1 MRPGSGKL
9 EDGSPDAMEFYNL
22 AQDDILGTL
31 APSKHPQVVEDNR
44 ETFQDFFYHAHGIM
58 CHLLAH
64 LDKHLGLRRNT
75 LASFS
80 PQDKP
85 SGTSLRL
92 LKNSPQKIGSHR
104 TSVVGHTD
112 IGPVT
117 MLFNIVGGL
126 QILPAGAE
134 NIDANWEYV
143 RPEPGCALIN
153 LGDAMV
159 QWSGGILRSNMHRVA
174 TAPGQQAG
182 CTRYS
187 VAYFLRPASTVS
199 MRRVAGSDVIPDPEE
214 GEEDEDISAKDWEKI
229 RVAQILSGKN
239 KPKSTG
245 GRMPK
250 TRK

>member
-1 MRPGSGKL
+1 
-9 EDGSPDAMEFYNL
+9 MEFYNL
-22 AQDDILGTL
+22 AQDDILGTS
-31 APSKHPQVVEDNR
+31 APRNHPQVVDDNR
-44 ETFQDFFYHAHGIM
+44 EAFQDFFHHAYGII
-58 CHLLAH
+58 CHLFAH

-85 SGTSLRL
+85 SGSSIRL
-92 LKNSPQKIGSHR
+92 LKNSPQRIGSHR
-104 TSVVGHTD
+104 TNLVGHTD
-112 IGPVT
+112 VGSVT
-117 MLFNIVGGL
+117 MLFNILGGL

-134 NIDANWEYV
+134 NIDANWRYI

-159 QWSGGILRSNMHRVA
+159 QWSGGVLRSNMHRVA

-199 MRRVAGSDVIPDPEE
+199 MRRVAGGDVIPDPEE
-214 GEEDEDISAKDWEKI
+214 GEDDEDICAKDWEKV
-229 RVAQILSGKN
+229 RVAQIMTGEN
-239 KPKSTG
+239 KPKSMG

-250 TRK
+250 TRKLQESR

>member
-1 MRPGSGKL
+1 MKL
-9 EDGSPDAMEFYNL
+9 EDGSPDCMEFYNL
-22 AQDDILGTL
+22 GQDDILGTT
-31 APSKHPQVVEDNR
+31 APRQNPQIVEDNR
-44 ETFQDFFYHAHGIM
+44 KTFQFFFTHAHGII

-64 LDKHLGLRRNT
+64 LDKHLGLEPGT

-92 LKNSPQKIGSHR
+92 LKTLPQKIGNHR
-104 TSVVGHTD
+104 TNLVGHTD
-112 IGPVT
+112 LGSMT

-134 NIDANWEYV
+134 NIDANWRYV
-143 RPEPGCALIN
+143 RPEPGCVLIN

-187 VAYFLRPASTVS
+187 VAYLVRPASDVS
-199 MRRVAGSDVIPDPEE
+199 MRRLAGGDVIPDPDE
-214 GEEDEDISAKDWEKI
+214 GEEEEEICARDWE
-229 RVAQILSGKN
+229 RVRAAQIVKGEN

-250 TRK
+250 TRKA

>member
-1 MRPGSGKL
+1 MKL
-9 EDGSPDAMEFYNL
+9 EDGSPDCMEFYNL
-22 AQDDILGTL
+22 AQDDIVGTS
-31 APSKHPQVVEDNR
+31 APRKHPQVVEDNR
-44 ETFQDFFYHAHGIM
+44 EAFKAFFYHAHGII
-58 CHLLAH
+58 CRLLAH
-64 LDKHLGLRRNT
+64 LDKHLGLRRDT
-75 LASFS
+75 LASFG
-80 PQDKP
+80 PQDRP

-92 LKNSPQKIGSHR
+92 LKALPQKIGSHR
-104 TSVVGHTD
+104 TNLVGHTD
-112 IGPVT
+112 LGSMT

-134 NIDANWEYV
+134 NIDANWRYI

-187 VAYFLRPASTVS
+187 VAYLVRPASTVS
-199 MRRVAGSDVIPDPEE
+199 MQRVGGGDVIPDPEE
-214 GEEDEDISAKDWEKI
+214 GEEDEDICAQDWEKM
-229 RVAQILSGKN
+229 RAAQIMTGEN
-239 KPKSTG
+239 KPKSMG

-250 TRK
+250 TRKLQASR